1 MRKENK
7 VNDLFNDIAVG
18 ISVLVF
24 LSFSVS
30 CVVILILKL

>member
-24 LSFSVS
+24 LGFSVS